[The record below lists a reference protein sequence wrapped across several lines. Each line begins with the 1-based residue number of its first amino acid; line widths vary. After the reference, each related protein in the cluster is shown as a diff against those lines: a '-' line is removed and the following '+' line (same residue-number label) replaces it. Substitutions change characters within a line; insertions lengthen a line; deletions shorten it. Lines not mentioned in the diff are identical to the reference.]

1 MFAEILAAHL
11 VLKAWK
17 QNPAATKREIG
28 VWQHWK
34 EDHEENERPLSEAVC
49 LECAAP
55 KISSP
60 NSKPKCLRNTN
71 PHTSRTLAPFMVQS
85 PF

>member
-1 MFAEILAAHL
+1 MLAEILAAHL

-34 EDHEENERPLSEAVC
+34 QDDEENERPLSEVEVHEMKKF
-49 LECAAP
+49 LRRNAP
-55 KISSP
+55 TGYFEIFP
-60 NSKPKCLRNTN
+60 EE
-71 PHTSRTLAPFMVQS
+71 AF
-85 PF
+85 